1 MNLMHWP
8 LVLYAKLENTN
19 SFQTHVAHLQKL
31 TTHPSIMQVPKT
43 CTTLAPAVTPDTQE
57 TEIKRVP
64 VQGEPGEKT

>member
-31 TTHPSIMQVPKT
+31 TKNLYYVGSSCNSRHTG
-43 CTTLAPAVTPDTQE
+43 D
-57 TEIKRVP
+57 RD
-64 VQGEPGEKT
+64 